1 MDLHPRVRQIRQRSA
16 LNHTLATMGSQDSV
30 RWARRIQRALTKL
43 YAITKGWL
51 VRFELALYHS
61 HASVYGLPRM
71 DSDDYILKN
80 GITFSTKRSFS
91 EHGETDGSLVWRRHA
106 KALTSARWL
115 YVMSEFTGRRPPGT
129 TPWWQLT
136 RTDDRRTALRQRIS

>member
-1 MDLHPRVRQIRQRSA
+1 MDGHPRVRQIRQRSA

-51 VRFELALYHS
+51 VRFELALFHS
-61 HASVYGLPRM
+61 HASVGLPRM

-80 GITFSTKRSFS
+80 GITFSTKR
-91 EHGETDGSLVWRRHA
+91 TDGSWVWRRHA

-115 YVMSEFTGRRPPGT
+115 YRVGFTLRRPPGT
-129 TPWWQLT
+129 RWGEADSS
-136 RTDDRRTALRQRIS
+136 DDRRTALRQRIS

>member
-51 VRFELALYHS
+51 VRLELALYHS
-61 HASVYGLPRM
+61 YASVYALPRM
-71 DSDDYILKN
+71 DSDDYILAN
-80 GITFSTKRSFS
+80 GIIFSTKT
-91 EHGETDGSLVWRRHA
+91 TDGSRVWRRHA
-106 KALTSARWL
+106 NALTSARWL
-115 YVMSEFTGRRPPGT
+115 YRRNFTLRRPPGT
-129 TPWWQLT
+129 RWGGADSS
-136 RTDDRRTALRQRIS
+136 DDRRTALRQRIS

>member
-115 YVMSEFTGRRPPGT
+115 YRIGFTLRRPPGT
-129 TPWWQLT
+129 RWGEADSS
-136 RTDDRRTALRQRIS
+136 DDRRTALRQRIS